1 MNTLLIK
8 ELKNIKKDKS
18 LISVYDDKDDISS
31 FYIGYVIEIF
41 LDSILILSLDEFEQE
56 DGYILIRF
64 VDIFKIEKDSIYLNR
79 VSSIT
84 SMASIGS
91 TKFKV
96 LKKGDLLEN
105 GIDTII
111 AFCNKNKKLISIKSI
126 YMDYIT
132 GFIKE
137 SDEDFIL
144 IETYQN
150 TGECNGIAIIKYEDI
165 QSLAFDRREELSR
178 LSLISKK

>member
-18 LISVYDDKDDISS
+18 LISVYDDKDNISS
-31 FYIGYVIEIF
+31 FYIGYVIDIF
-41 LDSILILSLDEFEQE
+41 LDSILILSLDELQQE

-64 VDIFKIEKDSIYLNR
+64 VDIFKIEKDSIYLTR
-79 VSSIT
+79 VSSIINVG
-84 SMASIGS
+84 SIHS
-91 TKFKV
+91 AKFK
-96 LKKGDLLEN
+96 LLEKGDLLKN

-111 AFCNKNKKLISIKSI
+111 AFCNKDKKLISIKSI
-126 YMDYIT
+126 YMDYVT
-132 GFIKE
+132 GFIKK

-150 TGECNGIAIIKYEDI
+150 TGKNNGIAIIKREDI
-165 QSLAFDRREELSR
+165 QSLAFDRKEELSC
-178 LSLISKK
+178 LSQIKRS